1 MMILLIKTH
10 LCPTKMIDKE
20 AFKGSIKEMS
30 RDFNKEQNYE
40 EAVKEAYKV
49 FTTRGL
55 PSEVQFYLFIRFHEL

>member
-49 FTTRGL
+49 FTTKGL
-55 PSEVQFYLFIRFHEL
+55 PSEVQLHLFIRFYEL